1 MSQCPWAG
9 RAEHCRL
16 NKHAWRDRKTGPCVP
31 VRVFFCWSHN
41 RYFTIYPMGHVPYS
55 RKGVLPV
62 DLGGHVAASE
72 DDKEAASRWKGGW
85 FRSGRGR
92 LFGPAVAVRADG

>member
-1 MSQCPWAG
+1 
-9 RAEHCRL
+9 
-16 NKHAWRDRKTGPCVP
+16 VP